1 MLRAL
6 AYLIVGWILIAVVGG
21 LADVFMITVMLPAT
35 SVVVLTHIAFSRALP
50 LTLGL
55 ALAIAL
61 GYLEDL
67 HQGAPVGTL
76 TLAYALAFI
85 AMSWAAERIAV
96 TGWPTR
102 MLSAFVSV
110 FVVDAFTAG
119 ILTALADPLG
129 LRREALWA
137 SLWDARWHCIATA
150 LVAPPVWTLFER
162 LFTALKIQDPPTP
175 DGPRPLGAAR

>member
-6 AYLIVGWILIAVVGG
+6 SYLIVGWVLIAVVGG

-50 LTLGL
+50 MTLGL
-55 ALAIAL
+55 ALAVAF

-76 TLAYALAFI
+76 TMAYAVTFI
-85 AMSWAAERIAV
+85 ALSWAAERLAI

-110 FVVDAFTAG
+110 IVVDLVTAG
-119 ILTALADPLG
+119 ILLALADPLG
-129 LRREALWA
+129 LRRDALWVA
-137 SLWDARWHCIATA
+137 LWDARWHAIATA

-162 LFTALKIQDPPTP
+162 LFTALKIEDPPAP
-175 DGPRPLGAAR
+175 DGPSPLGAGR

>member
-1 MLRAL
+1 MIRAL
-6 AYLIVGWILIAVVGG
+6 TYLVVGWVLIAVVGG

-55 ALAIAL
+55 ALGVAF

-76 TLAYALAFI
+76 TLAYALSYLAL
-85 AMSWAAERIAV
+85 AWAAERIAIK
-96 TGWPTR
+96 GWPTR

-110 FVVDAFTAG
+110 VVVDLLTAG
-119 ILTALADPLG
+119 ILVALAEPLG
-129 LRREALWA
+129 LRRDALGA
-137 SLWDARWHCIATA
+137 ALWDARWHCVATA

-162 LFTALKIQDPPTP
+162 LFTLLKIEEPPAP
-175 DGPRPLGAAR
+175 DGPRPLGARQ

>member
-21 LADVFMITVMLPAT
+21 LGDVFMITVMLPAT

-76 TLAYALAFI
+76 TMAYALTFI
-85 AMSWAAERIAV
+85 ALSWAAERIAV
-96 TGWPTR
+96 SGWPTR
-102 MLSAFVSV
+102 MLSACVSV
-110 FVVDAFTAG
+110 FMVDVFTAA
-119 ILTALADPLG
+119 ILTALADPLS
-129 LRREALWA
+129 LRREALWS

-162 LFTALKIQDPPTP
+162 LFTALKIQGPPTP

>member
-6 AYLIVGWILIAVVGG
+6 TYLVAAWVLIALGGG

-55 ALAIAL
+55 ALAIAF

-76 TLAYALAFI
+76 TLAYAITFLGL
-85 AMSWAAERIAV
+85 SWSAERIAV
-96 TGWPTR
+96 SGWPTR
-102 MLSAFVSV
+102 MISAFVSII
-110 FVVDAFTAG
+110 VVDLLTAG
-119 ILTALADPLG
+119 ILVALADPLG
-129 LRREALWA
+129 LRRDALWT
-137 SLWDARWHCIATA
+137 SLWDARWHVFATT
-150 LVAPPVWTLFER
+150 LVAPPIWTLFER
-162 LFTALKIQDPPTP
+162 LFALLKIEQPPSN
-175 DGPRPLGAAR
+175 DGPSPLGAGR

>member
-1 MLRAL
+1 MIRAFT
-6 AYLIVGWILIAVVGG
+6 YLIVGWVLIAVGGG

-50 LTLGL
+50 MPLGL

-67 HQGAPVGTL
+67 HQGAPIGTL
-76 TLAYALAFI
+76 TMAYALAFV
-85 AMSWAAERIAV
+85 ALSWAAERLAI

-110 FVVDAFTAG
+110 LVVDL
-119 ILTALADPLG
+119 LTAAILVALAEPLG
-129 LRREALWA
+129 LRRDALWTA
-137 SLWDARWHCIATA
+137 LWDARWHCIATA

-162 LFTALKIQDPPTP
+162 LFILLKIQEPAAP
-175 DGPRPLGAAR
+175 DGPSPLGAPR